1 MGAAVRGP
9 GLRQRR
15 EVEHLYC
22 LVSRLHKQAALYKL
36 IEYENRH
43 LATTDVA
50 PRGIDIEDL
59 SHVFIFSA
67 PDSPEQ
73 YIHRA
78 GRTGRVGKS
87 GRAIS
92 LISAHDLMNFNR
104 LVKRYHVEVRELDL
118 PSDAEVQARKE
129 ERIVTQLAASG
140 QALPLEDYAEM
151 SPIAR
156 RIAAHEQRDRIVA
169 LLLRGHVQPPPL
181 EEEEPALAPPPRRDG
196 GGGFRRGRHR
206 R

>member
-1 MGAAVRGP
+1 
-9 GLRQRR
+9 
-15 EVEHLYC
+15 
-22 LVSRLHKQAALYKL
+22 
-36 IEYENRH
+36 
-43 LATTDVA
+43 
-50 PRGIDIEDL
+50 
-59 SHVFIFSA
+59 
-67 PDSPEQ
+67 
-73 YIHRA
+73 
-78 GRTGRVGKS
+78 
-87 GRAIS
+87 
-92 LISAHDLMNFNR
+92 MNFNR
-104 LVKRYHVEVRELDL
+104 LVKRYHVEVRELEL

-169 LLLRGHVQPPPL
+169 LLLRGHFQPPPL

-196 GGGFRRGRHR
+196 GGGFRHRRHR